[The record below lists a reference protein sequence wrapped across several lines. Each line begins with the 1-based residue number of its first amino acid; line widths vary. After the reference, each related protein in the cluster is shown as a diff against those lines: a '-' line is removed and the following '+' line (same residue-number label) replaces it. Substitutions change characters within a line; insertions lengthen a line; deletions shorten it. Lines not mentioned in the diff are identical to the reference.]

1 MREIRDDV
9 RRWLAASEGV
19 ALAQVTKTW
28 GSSPRVPGACM
39 AVTADGRIAGSVSGG
54 CIEGAIAQVA
64 LDCLDGHL
72 SSLEKFHASTRRAQ
86 EVGLSCG
93 GNIEVF
99 VAALDAG
106 LFACED
112 ALIAADA
119 DYVRVT
125 AVEEAAA
132 AAEPG
137 ADDASAASAVADAPV
152 PTAPS
157 LAEEPAAAADA
168 PDAEPSLGAVRDAD
182 PSPVPADI
190 SEGGAPFVGLSFLVA
205 ERAAA
210 ETALAS
216 LDSARAAGLTL
227 ADVPGS
233 AGMVLI
239 APADAGDTG
248 ALALVAAAVAARP
261 LTGSTGH
268 VVEGGLDWF
277 FARMLSK
284 PQLVCIGGVHI
295 AVRLCEIAHVLGYR
309 TVVIDPRGIFA
320 TDERFPAVD
329 ELVHAWPQEAFR
341 NIPLT
346 ANTAV
351 CALTHD
357 PKIDVPAL
365 LAALD
370 SPAFYI
376 GSLGRSTTQ
385 WARWRALKEE
395 GATDADIDRIFGPIG
410 LDLLGREPA
419 EIALSVMAEITA
431 VRHGSPY
438 ELSTMLQSA
447 LKVESE
453 KK

>member
-1 MREIRDDV
+1 MREIRDGV
-9 RRWLAASEGV
+9 RRWLAAGEDV

-125 AVEEAAA
+125 AVEEVAG

-137 ADDASAASAVADAPV
+137 AEEAG
-152 PTAPS
+152 TAP
-157 LAEEPAAAADA
+157 EPADA
-168 PDAEPSLGAVRDAD
+168 PDAEPFLGAVRDAD
-182 PSPVPADI
+182 PSPVLADI
-190 SEGGAPFVGLSFLVA
+190 SEGSAPFVGLSFLVA
-205 ERAAA
+205 DRAAA

-216 LDSARAAGLTL
+216 PDGALAAGLSL
-227 ADVPGS
+227 AAVPDR
-233 AGMVLI
+233 ADLVLI
-239 APADAGDTG
+239 APTAAADVR
-248 ALALVAAAVAARP
+248 ALASVAGAVAARP
-261 LTGSTGH
+261 CTASTGH

-329 ELVHAWPQEAFR
+329 ELVHAWPQAAFR
-341 NIPLT
+341 DIPLT

-365 LAALD
+365 MAALD

-395 GATDADIDRIFGPIG
+395 GATDTDIDRIFGPIG
-410 LDLLGREPA
+410 LDLRGREPA

-438 ELSTMLQSA
+438 RLTTMLESA
-447 LKVESE
+447 AKVEAE
-453 KK
+453 KKAKVHG

>member
-9 RRWLAASEGV
+9 RRWLAAGEGV

-99 VAALDAG
+99 VSPLDEA

-125 AVEEAAA
+125 AVEEAAV

-137 ADDASAASAVADAPV
+137 
-152 PTAPS
+152 
-157 LAEEPAAAADA
+157 L
-168 PDAEPSLGAVRDAD
+168 DAEPSPQAARDAD
-182 PSPVPADI
+182 PSPASAD
-190 SEGGAPFVGLSFLVA
+190 SFESGAPFVGLSFLIVDST
-205 ERAAA
+205 AA
-210 ETALAS
+210 EAALAR
-216 LDSARAAGLTL
+216 LDSAQAAGLSR

-233 AGMVLI
+233 ADMVLI
-239 APADAGDTG
+239 TPADAGNG
-248 ALALVAAAVAARP
+248 AVLVPVAAAVAARP
-261 LTGSTGH
+261 LTASTGH

-329 ELVHAWPQEAFR
+329 ELVHAWPQEAFKD
-341 NIPLT
+341 IPLT
-346 ANTAV
+346 ASTAI

-385 WARWRALKEE
+385 WARWRALREE

-410 LDLLGREPA
+410 LDLRGREPA

-447 LKVESE
+447 LKVEAE
-453 KK
+453 KNGSKTHG

>member
-9 RRWLAASEGV
+9 RRWLAAGEGV

-39 AVTADGRIAGSVSGG
+39 AVAADGRIAGSVSGG

-99 VAALDAG
+99 VSPLDEA

-132 AAEPG
+132 AAEP
-137 ADDASAASAVADAPV
+137 
-152 PTAPS
+152 
-157 LAEEPAAAADA
+157 EAADVSPA
-168 PDAEPSLGAVRDAD
+168 PDAEPSPQAARDAD
-182 PSPVPADI
+182 PSPASAD
-190 SEGGAPFVGLSFLVA
+190 SFRSGAPFVGLSFLLVGRASA
-205 ERAAA
+205 EA
-210 ETALAS
+210 ALAR
-216 LDSARAAGLTL
+216 LDSAQTAGLAR

-233 AGMVLI
+233 ADMVLI
-239 APADAGDTG
+239 APADAGNI
-248 ALALVAAAVAARP
+248 AVLAPVAAAVAARP
-261 LTGSTGH
+261 LTASTGH

-320 TDERFPAVD
+320 TDERFPGVD
-329 ELVHAWPQEAFR
+329 ELVHAWPQEAFKD
-341 NIPLT
+341 IPLT
-346 ANTAV
+346 ASTAV

-385 WARWRALKEE
+385 WARWRALREE

-410 LDLLGREPA
+410 LDLRGREPA

-447 LKVESE
+447 LKVEAE
-453 KK
+453 KNGSKTHG

>member
-132 AAEPG
+132 AAEPE
-137 ADDASAASAVADAPV
+137 VADMP
-152 PTAPS
+152 
-157 LAEEPAAAADA
+157 PAADGTSA
-168 PDAEPSLGAVRDAD
+168 PDTEPSLGAVRDAD

-205 ERAAA
+205 DRAAA
-210 ETALAS
+210 EAALAS

-248 ALALVAAAVAARP
+248 VLALVAAAVATRP

-329 ELVHAWPQEAFR
+329 KLVHAWPQEAFR

-410 LDLLGREPA
+410 LDLRGREPA

>member
-9 RRWLAASEGV
+9 RRWLAAGEGV

-99 VAALDAG
+99 VSPLDEA

-112 ALIAADA
+112 ALVAADA

-125 AVEEAAA
+125 AVEEAVA

-137 ADDASAASAVADAPV
+137 
-152 PTAPS
+152 
-157 LAEEPAAAADA
+157 L
-168 PDAEPSLGAVRDAD
+168 DAEPSPQAARDAD
-182 PSPVPADI
+182 PSPASAD
-190 SEGGAPFVGLSFLVA
+190 SFESGAPFVGLSFLIVDST
-205 ERAAA
+205 AA
-210 ETALAS
+210 EAALAR
-216 LDSARAAGLTL
+216 LDSAQAAGLAR

-233 AGMVLI
+233 ADMVLI
-239 APADAGDTG
+239 TPADAGNV
-248 ALALVAAAVAARP
+248 AVLAPVAAAVAARP
-261 LTGSTGH
+261 LTASTGH

-320 TDERFPAVD
+320 TDERFPGVD

-341 NIPLT
+341 DIPLT
-346 ANTAV
+346 ASTAV

-365 LAALD
+365 MAALD

-410 LDLLGREPA
+410 LDLRGREPA

-447 LKVESE
+447 LKVEAE
-453 KK
+453 KNGSKTHG